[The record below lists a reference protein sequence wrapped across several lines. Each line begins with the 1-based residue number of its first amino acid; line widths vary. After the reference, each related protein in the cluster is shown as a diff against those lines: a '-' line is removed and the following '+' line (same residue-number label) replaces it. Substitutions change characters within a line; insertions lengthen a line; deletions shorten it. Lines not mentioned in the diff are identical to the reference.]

1 MIWWVFFLTIV
12 TILSYL
18 ADVGVWSFFQTIRIP
33 FLNASLLSVLLLLA
47 TLGILVRM
55 LYMRSRGE
63 KEKLR
68 SLLTQ
73 LEKKSGTD
81 GGSAA

>member
-1 MIWWVFFLTIV
+1 VIWGVLCLTVV

-18 ADVGVWSFFQTIRIP
+18 ADVGVWTSLQTLRIP
-33 FLNASLLSVLLLLA
+33 VLNASLLSVLLLLS
-47 TLGILVRM
+47 TLGILIRM

-68 SLLTQ
+68 TLLSQ
-73 LEKKSGTD
+73 LKQKSE
-81 GGSAA
+81 GGGGNAA

>member
-1 MIWWVFFLTIV
+1 MIWWILALAVV
-12 TILSYL
+12 TILSYF
-18 ADVGVWSFFQTIRIP
+18 ADTGVWTLLQDIKVP
-33 FLNASLLSVLLLLA
+33 VLNASLLSVLLLFI

-68 SLLTQ
+68 SKLAE
-73 LEKKSGTD
+73 LER
-81 GGSAA
+81 GGI